1 MAFEVW
7 RGWVLG
13 VPLVEEVLMR
23 EVEGEGEE
31 DCWWRYLPI

>member
-7 RGWVLG
+7 RGWDFG
-13 VPLVEEVLMR
+13 VPLVEEGLVTEVEV
-23 EVEGEGEE
+23 EVEG